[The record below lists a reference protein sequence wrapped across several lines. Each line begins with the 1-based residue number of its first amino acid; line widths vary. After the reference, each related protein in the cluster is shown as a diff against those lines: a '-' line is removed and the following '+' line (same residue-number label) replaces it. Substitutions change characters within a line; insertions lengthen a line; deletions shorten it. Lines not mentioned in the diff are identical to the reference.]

1 MPKKIKNILA
11 NLLEVDLFKYYH
23 KSSSSSSIVII
34 INYTKTL
41 SSIKNVCYHDYK
53 KGRKK
58 ETELNLTFQTQNKLM
73 RKIKRESKL
82 PDQGAQEPFS
92 CFRHLPL
99 SRRDRIAPRTSIQK
113 STRKI
118 SRRKNI
124 NRPKQVKDKRRKR
137 NRQRKDEP
145 VPIRSFSPCL
155 TL

>member
-1 MPKKIKNILA
+1 MKIKNVLA
-11 NLLEVDLFKYYH
+11 NLLEVDLFKYNH
-23 KSSSSSSIVII
+23 NSSSSSIVII

-53 KGRKK
+53 KGTKK

-73 RKIKRESKL
+73 RKITRESKL

-99 SRRDRIAPRTSIQK
+99 SRRDRIPPRTSIQK

-118 SRRKNI
+118 SRRKN
-124 NRPKQVKDKRRKR
+124 NNQPKQVKDERRR

-145 VPIRSFSPCL
+145 VPIWSFSPCL